1 MKISRE
7 GFTFR
12 EKLAVALKYDPKVDF
27 VPFVIAKGKE
37 EVAKKILEIAKK
49 SGVPIVKSPELVDEL
64 YKLKVLEEIPKKLYL
79 AVAEIIVFLESRWF
93 LWHLRE

>member
-1 MKISRE
+1 MKILRE

-12 EKLAVALKYDPKVDF
+12 EKLAVALKYDPEVDF
-27 VPFVIAKGKE
+27 VPFVVAKGKE
-37 EVAKKILEIAKK
+37 EIAEKILEIAKN

-79 AVAEIIVFLESRWF
+79 AVAEIIVFLESR
-93 LWHLRE
+93 

>member
-1 MKISRE
+1 MKILRE

-12 EKLAVALKYDPKVDF
+12 EKLAVALKYDPEVDF
-27 VPFVIAKGKE
+27 VPFVVAKGKE

-49 SGVPIVKSPELVDEL
+49 SGIPIVKSPELVDEL

-79 AVAEIIVFLESRWF
+79 AVAEIIVFLESR
-93 LWHLRE
+93 

>member
-12 EKLAVALKYDPKVDF
+12 EKLAVALKYDPEVDF

-37 EVAKKILEIAKK
+37 EVAKKILEIAKN
-49 SGVPIVKSPELVDEL
+49 SGVPIVKSPDLVNEL

-93 LWHLRE
+93 LWHLKE

>member
-12 EKLAVALKYDPKVDF
+12 EKLAVALKYDPEVDF

-37 EVAKKILEIAKK
+37 EVAKKILEIAKN
-49 SGVPIVKSPELVDEL
+49 SGVPIVKSPDLVNEL

-79 AVAEIIVFLESRWF
+79 AVAEIIVFLESR
-93 LWHLRE
+93 

>member
-1 MKISRE
+1 MKILRE

-12 EKLAVALKYDPKVDF
+12 EKLAVALKYDPEVDF

-37 EVAKKILEIAKK
+37 EVAKKILEIAKN
-49 SGVPIVKSPELVDEL
+49 SGVPIVKSPDLVNEL

-79 AVAEIIVFLESRWF
+79 AVAEIIVFLESR
-93 LWHLRE
+93 